1 MYNNVSCCVDNK
13 VHEVLFSP
21 FLHGHS
27 FDWQCNSN
35 SVCSFNAYAAKFHL
49 VCVLPG
55 HVFIKE
61 TGVKFHCAGILRLQV
76 KS

>member
-49 VCVLPG
+49 VCVAAMYKQYL
-55 HVFIKE
+55 K
-61 TGVKFHCAGILRLQV
+61 
-76 KS
+76 